1 MSESRSKGGSGKGK
15 SVGGRRGARQD
26 GGAGGGRG
34 GRGREREREDT
45 AGARRG
51 GRGERPLSVKAKKKV
66 VPIDAGPAGPIG
78 GKQRRYLRGLGHRL
92 TAVVLVGKEG
102 VSEGLGGAL
111 AIALEQHELIKV
123 KLGQNAPEDRHVT
136 ADAMAK
142 LTKSE
147 LVQVLGST
155 VLLYRRHPTEP
166 KIVLPR

>member
-1 MSESRSKGGSGKGK
+1 MSESRSKGGKGK
-15 SVGGRRGARQD
+15 SVGGRRAARQE
-26 GGAGGGRG
+26 GGAGRGAGGGRG
-34 GRGREREREDT
+34 RDDG
-45 AGARRG
+45 AGAPRRG

-66 VPIDAGPAGPIG
+66 VPIDVGPAGPIG

-102 VSEGLGGAL
+102 LTEGLAGAL
-111 AIALEQHELIKV
+111 ELALGQHELIKV

-136 ADAMAK
+136 AEAMAK
-142 LTKSE
+142 LTRSA

-166 KIVLPR
+166 KLVLPR